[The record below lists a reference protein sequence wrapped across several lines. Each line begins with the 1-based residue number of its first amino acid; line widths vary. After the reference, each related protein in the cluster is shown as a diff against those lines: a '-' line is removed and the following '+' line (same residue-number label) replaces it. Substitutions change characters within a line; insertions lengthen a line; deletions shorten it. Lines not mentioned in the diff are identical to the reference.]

1 MASTLR
7 SSASSGSSS
16 RTSPNIASAALP
28 LEEEI
33 QDPLGLGADDA
44 VEEQAASM
52 RVHRVTD
59 PGAGVPRVPQGKEQ
73 DVEIDKESVL
83 KLIRERGDDEQTNQ
97 AENEL
102 PDRIDTE
109 RGAGLL
115 RQFGVDAQ
123 DLTGGILGRGDDLP
137 GI

>member
-1 MASTLR
+1 
-7 SSASSGSSS
+7 
-16 RTSPNIASAALP
+16 
-28 LEEEI
+28 
-33 QDPLGLGADDA
+33 
-44 VEEQAASM
+44 
-52 RVHRVTD
+52 
-59 PGAGVPRVPQGKEQ
+59 
-73 DVEIDKESVL
+73 VEIDKESVL
-83 KLIRERGDDEQTNQ
+83 KPIRERGDDEQTNQ